1 MTILRRDLVRFGIV
15 GTLGFVIDLGILAA
29 LVHGAKWS
37 PFAARAVA
45 IVIAILC
52 TWWLHRHWTFPA
64 GRLRPPLPQSLLY
77 GTVQLASVS
86 VNYGI
91 FSALVLT
98 GGLWRTYPVLAAT
111 VGSLCAMAITYLLS
125 KWIAFAEPGGVAK
138 LTSDWKRVNDP
149 RHAHE

>member
-1 MTILRRDLVRFGIV
+1 
-15 GTLGFVIDLGILAA
+15 
-29 LVHGAKWS
+29 
-37 PFAARAVA
+37 VA